1 LKRWFVLPSSTS
13 SRDRR
18 AGFTLVELLVVLVIL
33 GLIVGFA
40 APQVFKFLGK
50 AKTDAASVQISR
62 LGAGLD
68 LYRLEMGSYP
78 STDQGLE
85 ALIAQP
91 SDAERWNGPYIDKAD
106 ALMDPWRNPYQYR
119 FPGEQAEYDL
129 YSLGADGQEGGDG
142 ENADLVNW

>member
-1 LKRWFVLPSSTS
+1 MLSALRRRFVLLPSAS

-50 AKTDAASVQISR
+50 AKTDAASVQINR

-68 LYRLEMGSYP
+68 LYRLEMGGYP
-78 STDQGLE
+78 STDEGLE
-85 ALIAQP
+85 ALISRP
-91 SDAERWNGPYIDKAD
+91 RSRH
-106 ALMDPWRNPYQYR
+106 
-119 FPGEQAEYDL
+119 
-129 YSLGADGQEGGDG
+129 
-142 ENADLVNW
+142 